1 MRFIDAEEVHRRLD
15 YPGLIAALESAHR
28 EAAPEVARLMMSQ
41 ASESG
46 GEDHFLML
54 PAWSR
59 GQALGIKV
67 VSIFPDNWTAGRGL
81 PTIQALYL
89 LFDGR
94 DGRPLATVD
103 GTALTYRKTAADS
116 ALGAKLLARH
126 DVESLLMVGAGD
138 LAPYMIAAHLAARPS
153 LRHIRIWNRGAPR
166 AAALAERLEVGDRE
180 VAATTDLEGSAREA
194 DLICCATRALEP
206 LILGAWLKPG
216 THLDLVGGYTPEM
229 READDEAARRARVFV
244 DSRWY
249 TRGEVG
255 DIDGPIAAGAMSEAD
270 ILADLFQLCGGDHPG
285 RRDESEITFFKNGG
299 GAHLDLMTARYLLAQ
314 AKAQA
319 EAS

>member
-1 MRFIDAEEVHRRLD
+1 MRFIDAEEVHKRLD
-15 YPGLIAALESAHR
+15 TAGLIEALEAAHR
-28 EAAPEVARLMMSQ
+28 KAAPEVGRLMMTQPS
-41 ASESG
+41 ASA

-59 GQALGIKV
+59 GEALGIKV

-81 PTIQALYL
+81 PTIQAVYL
-89 LFDGR
+89 LFDGI
-94 DGRPLATVD
+94 DGRPLVAVD
-103 GTALTYRKTAADS
+103 GTTLTYRKTAADS
-116 ALGAKLLARH
+116 ALGAKLLAREEI
-126 DVESLLMVGAGD
+126 DTLLMVGAGD
-138 LAPYMIAAHLAARPS
+138 LAPYLITAHLAVRPS
-153 LRHIRIWNRGAPR
+153 IKRIKIWNRGPAR
-166 AAALAERLEVGDRE
+166 AAALAESLDAGARE
-180 VAATTDLEGSAREA
+180 IAATQDLEAAAREA
-194 DLICCATRALEP
+194 DLICCATRAVTP
-206 LILGAWLKPG
+206 LIRGAWLKPG

-270 ILADLFQLCGGDHPG
+270 ILADLFELCGGQHPG
-285 RRDESEITFFKNGG
+285 RRNESEITFFKNGG

-314 AKAQA
+314 A